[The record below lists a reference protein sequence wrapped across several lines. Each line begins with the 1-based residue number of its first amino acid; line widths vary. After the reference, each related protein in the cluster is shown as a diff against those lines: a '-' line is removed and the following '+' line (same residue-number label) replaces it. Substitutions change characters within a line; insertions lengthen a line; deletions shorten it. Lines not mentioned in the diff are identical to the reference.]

1 MQRQCEISTSA
12 KRRSG
17 HGRSDDCLG
26 TWVLIVGGLSE
37 ENWELHLG
45 VPDERFT
52 SAEGARN
59 VLCSVVAEMK
69 ALNIDSEAYMHR
81 TADGRLH
88 RQQHLKTRLAQ
99 WYRLFT
105 YLKAMHGQNVDVAA
119 ALLLRTYTSVLN
131 KPCCIS
137 IKVYT
142 TPMNLYLPRSS
153 TWPPP
158 PLHEHATR
166 KESNR
171 RLCLSWAYSSHFS
184 SQGSNIP
191 SLSRVARVY
200 VHSGGLYGGHSH
212 WARREP

>member
-1 MQRQCEISTSA
+1 MQRQCDI
-12 KRRSG
+12 R
-17 HGRSDDCLG
+17 HGRSDDCLE

-69 ALNIDSEAYMHR
+69 ALNIGSKAYMHR

-88 RQQHLKTRLAQ
+88 RQQHLKSRLAQ

-105 YLKAMHGQNVDVAA
+105 YLKAIHGQNVDVAA
-119 ALLLRTYTSVLN
+119 ALLLMAYTIVFVEK
-131 KPCCIS
+131 KPFWIL
-137 IKVYT
+137 IKVST
-142 TPMNLYLPRSS
+142 TPTDQYSPRSS
-153 TWPPP
+153 TWAPP
-158 PLHEHATR
+158 PLHGHATR

-171 RLCLSWAYSSHFS
+171 RLSLSWAYSSHFS

-200 VHSGGLYGGHSH
+200 VHSGRSYGGHTH